1 MRNSKNV
8 IGDFACSENQKIN
21 WRQYC
26 YGCLEVINVFG
37 KMVITNSTAVLYHIN
52 FSSPVSAGIVR
63 MCMRYFNNE
72 NKSHQA
78 E

>member
-8 IGDFACSENQKIN
+8 IGNFACSESQKIKG
-21 WRQYC
+21 RQYC

-37 KMVITNSTAVLYHIN
+37 KMIITNSTAVLYHIN
-52 FSSPVSAGIVR
+52 FSSPVSTGIVGVG
-63 MCMRYFNNE
+63 MGYFNNE